1 MSLFGAMTASV
12 AGIGAQGQAISVI
25 SDNLANTN
33 TIGYKA
39 SRTLFSQMVTNSGA
53 SGTAYSSGG
62 VGTSVLRAQNTQGSF
77 ITSTSKTDLAIS
89 GNGFFVVSDS
99 KINTTQSTTY
109 YTRAGSFSENN
120 EGYLVNPDGFYLQGW
135 RTESNGTI
143 VNIQEPQAIELQSVG
158 VSAKETENF
167 SIKANLNNTTTV
179 NSIYS
184 TLGTDTLN
192 EVLQRTLDDPTLA
205 DYVADVR
212 VYDAQGGARDMTI
225 HFTKRAANT
234 WDWQLVADATDIQA
248 GTGEAVSADG
258 SRVRVGGGVL
268 EFNTN
273 GGTLKYATGI
283 GTNIQWANGVDASQ
297 ITFNFGQFTG
307 GQVATLTTTPSVVAI
322 TMQSGAALQSAVTN
336 GTLPD
341 GVYTLRRVDA
351 DTVELF
357 NSASPPVSMGTA
369 DFTPAQLP
377 SGANDTLTIGGVTIT
392 TGAGF
397 NIASFLDGNDLGTLT
412 LGSNGLL
419 AASVES
425 GSLSTAGNYTLN
437 LTAGGDIQLL
447 DTDGVTVLSTI
458 PQAQIASSGTRELYF
473 SWAAGGGGSV
483 RVTLSDNFN
492 ENGPAG
498 IVGTFSVANQAR
510 LQDGIG
516 SDGMTQ
522 LASAFNTSGVNQDGF
537 GAGTLASIS
546 VDAEGF
552 VSGTFTNG
560 EVKKLFKVALAAF
573 QNPAGLEV
581 VSGSLLQ
588 ATDASGQA
596 LLKQAGVG
604 GAGRIVS
611 GSLEGSTTDIAGE
624 FSNMIVAQRAFQ
636 ASSKVI
642 TTVDQMLNE
651 LLQLR

>member
-39 SRTLFSQMVTNSGA
+39 SRTLFSQMVTSSGA
-53 SGTAYSSGG
+53 SGTQYNSGG
-62 VGTSVLRAQNTQGSF
+62 VGTSVLRAQSSQGSF

-89 GNGFFVVSDS
+89 GNGFFVVSDNKVNS
-99 KINTTQSTTY
+99 TQSTTY
-109 YTRAGSFSENN
+109 YTRAGSFAENK

-135 RTESNGTI
+135 RTESDGTI

-158 VSAKETENF
+158 VSAKKTENF
-167 SIKANLNNTTTV
+167 AIKANLNNTETV
-179 NSIYS
+179 NEIYS
-184 TLGTDTLN
+184 TLGTDTLDQ
-192 EVLQRTLDDPTLA
+192 VLRQTLDDPTLA

-234 WDWQLVADATDIQA
+234 WDWQLVADSTDIQV
-248 GTGEAVSADG
+248 GTGLDASTDG
-258 SRVRVGGGVL
+258 TRVKVGGGTL

-273 GGTLKYATGI
+273 GGTLKYATGT
-283 GTNIQWANGVDASQ
+283 GVNIQWANGVAASA
-297 ITFNFGQFTG
+297 ITMNFGQFTG
-307 GQVATLTTTPSVVAI
+307 GQTT
-322 TMQSGAALQSAVTN
+322 AV
-336 GTLPD
+336 
-341 GVYTLRRVDA
+341 A
-351 DTVELF
+351 DTD
-357 NSASPPVSMGTA
+357 T
-369 DFTPAQLP
+369 
-377 SGANDTLTIGGVTIT
+377 SGVMSVA
-392 TGAGF
+392 
-397 NIASFLDGNDLGTLT
+397 
-412 LGSNGLL
+412 
-419 AASVES
+419 VES
-425 GSLSTAGNYTLN
+425 GTLSPSIAYEINV
-437 LTAGGDIQLL
+437 TAGGDIELIDPTGPTTL
-447 DTDGVTVLSTI
+447 GTILAANVPST
-458 PQAQIASSGTRELYF
+458 GTRELYF
-473 SWAAGGGGSV
+473 ASAGV
-483 RVTLSDNFN
+483 RVTVSDAFD
-492 ENGPAG
+492 ETAAG
-498 IVGTFSVANQAR
+498 VADTFTVTNRSK
-510 LQDGIG
+510 LKDGIG
-516 SDGMTQ
+516 TDGMTQ
-522 LASAFNTSGVNQDGF
+522 LASAYNTGGVNQDGF
-537 GAGTLASIS
+537 GAGSLASIS
-546 VDAEGF
+546 VDEEGF

-573 QNPAGLEV
+573 QNPGGLEV

-588 ATDASGQA
+588 STDASGQA
-596 LLKQAGVG
+596 LLKQAGIA